1 MYSLRYRSIKEG
13 SNMTEQSSNP
23 YHLQISETIGEFLEV
38 NLSLGSDELFI
49 VGYGGI
55 VTISLSTETH
65 ISHVISPQCTVVGQQ
80 QGPDGWQCV
89 IHENSTLVNR
99 RLIGDTYS
107 DTLLDTPIESPY
119 TASWS
124 HCGQYVTV
132 GSTGTSLSVWDT
144 RTGELVLRKNISWGE
159 EELLTSPTLSVR
171 GWLSAG
177 LKFVTIAEYL
187 AARAVVIWDLET
199 QGLTAHI
206 E

>member
-1 MYSLRYRSIKEG
+1 
-13 SNMTEQSSNP
+13 MTEQSSTP

-38 NLSLGSDELFI
+38 YLSPGSDELFI
-49 VGYGGI
+49 VGYSGI
-55 VTISLSTETH
+55 VTISLSTETL
-65 ISHVISPQCTVVGQQ
+65 IRHVISPQCTVVGQQ

-124 HCGQYVTV
+124 HCGQYVAV

-144 RTGELVLRKNISWGE
+144 RTGELVLRKYISWGEGE

-171 GWLSAG
+171 GWLSAE
-177 LKFVTIAEYL
+177 LKFVTVAEYL
-187 AARAVVIWDLET
+187 AASTVMVWDLET